1 MAYVEDVF
9 DAAMEIMDELAAGGQ
24 ALTPD
29 TEEYAQRT
37 PAIINA
43 LVSELKM
50 LTGEREEWL
59 PVESLEERVPV
70 GDTSYALG
78 ALPYGLAANLLID
91 ENPSAASFY
100 QQRYEELRAWY
111 LARVQALSGDIANLY
126 GGIEYGEFSAW

>member
-9 DAAMEIMDELAAGGQ
+9 DAAMGIMDELAAGGQ

-43 LVSELKM
+43 LVSELKI

-70 GDTSYALG
+70 GDTSVRIGGQPAHRREPVGGELLPAALRG
-78 ALPYGLAANLLID
+78 AAGLVSGAGAGVKRGYRQ
-91 ENPSAASFY
+91 FVR
-100 QQRYEELRAWY
+100 RY
-111 LARVQALSGDIANLY
+111 
-126 GGIEYGEFSAW
+126 